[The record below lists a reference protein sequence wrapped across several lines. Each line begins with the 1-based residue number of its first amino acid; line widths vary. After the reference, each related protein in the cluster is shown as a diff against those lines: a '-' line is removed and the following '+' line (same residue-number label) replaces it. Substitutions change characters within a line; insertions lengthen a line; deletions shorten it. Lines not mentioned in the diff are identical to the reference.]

1 MIALAVS
8 LLATDAAYAQFRPDP
23 KMLAM
28 LPPYCRHSKVYIEH
42 VPGGNNPVEI
52 ERWKRVLGES
62 NWHHI
67 HHYCFGLEHTNS
79 VLFKR
84 LSKQERNHRLS
95 NSIAEFDYVIL
106 RVRPDFALLPEILTK
121 RGENLM
127 RLGREPEAIVTLM
140 RAIETKPDYWP
151 PYASLS
157 DHYEETGEIKQ
168 ARAWLEKGLTAS
180 PGATALQT
188 RLRELSASAAR

>member
-8 LLATDAAYAQFRPDP
+8 ILATNAAYAQFRPDP
-23 KMLAM
+23 KMLGL
-28 LPPYCRHSKVYIEH
+28 LPPYCRTSKVYNEQ
-42 VPGGNNPVEI
+42 VPGGNNPVER

-79 VLFKR
+79 VLFKP
-84 LSKQERNHRLS
+84 LSKQERNHRLGV
-95 NSIAEFDYVIL
+95 SIGEFDYVL
-106 RVRPDFALLPEILTK
+106 ERVRPDFALLPEILTK

-127 RLGREPEAIVTLM
+127 RLGRGPEAIVTLM
-140 RAIETKPDYWP
+140 RAIETKRDYWP
-151 PYASLS
+151 AYASLS
-157 DHYEETGEIKQ
+157 DHYKETGDIKQ

-180 PGATALQT
+180 PGATALQK
-188 RLRELSASAAR
+188 RLGELSAAAAR